1 MRRSRRAFL
10 KTAGMSAGAAVA
22 GPALLVGAQSNVAQA
37 ATGADPDLPR
47 GLMLAT
53 IRRNNK
59 WRLGLRTE
67 RGVLDVA
74 AAGESMDIEVPGSL
88 DELFAHGGGGKLMQ
102 LADAAA
108 RGGAPQRY
116 LLKDSEVE
124 FGPCVTNPEKIICVG
139 LNYWKHA
146 QEVGAQPPGTPM
158 LFNKYNNSLMGH
170 RGTLTLPTRVAKAF
184 DYEVELVIVMGRT
197 ARNIGKE
204 EALSY
209 VAGYCT
215 GNDMSA
221 RDLQRKTS
229 QFMLGKTCD
238 GFAPIGPWLVT
249 ADQVPDPNALDL
261 WCEVNGERRQSSNTK
276 DMIFDCREL
285 VSYISQHMTLEPG
298 AIIFTGTPE
307 GVIAGYKPEQQVW
320 LKPGDRIRC
329 GVGDLGV
336 LEYALA

>member
-1 MRRSRRAFL
+1 MKRSRRAFL
-10 KTAGMSAGAAVA
+10 KTAGISAGAAAA
-22 GPALLVGAQSNVAQA
+22 GPALLAGTGSRAVHA
-37 ATGADPDLPR
+37 AAGADPDLPR
-47 GLMLAT
+47 GLVLGT
-53 IRRNNK
+53 IRRQNQ
-59 WRLGLRTE
+59 WRLVVRTDRGL
-67 RGVLDVA
+67 LDVA
-74 AAGESMDIEVPGSL
+74 AARESVDIDVPGSM
-88 DELFAHGGGGKLMQ
+88 DELFARGGGGKLMQ
-102 LADAAA
+102 LAEAAA
-108 RGGAPQRY
+108 RGEAAARY
-116 LLKDSEVE
+116 LLKESEVE
-124 FGPCVTNPEKIICVG
+124 FGPCVTRPEKIICVG

-158 LFNKYNNSLMGH
+158 LFNKYNNALMGH
-170 RGTLTLPTRVAKAF
+170 RGTLPLPTDAANAF

-197 ARNIGKE
+197 ARNVGKDV
-204 EALSY
+204 ALSH

-261 WCEVNGERRQSSNTK
+261 WCEVNGERRQSSNTR

-285 VSYISQHMTLEPG
+285 VSYISRHMTLKPG
-298 AIIFTGTPE
+298 DIIFTGTPE
-307 GVIAGYKPEQQVW
+307 GVIAGYKPEKQVW

-329 GVGDLGV
+329 GVGHLGA
-336 LEYALA
+336 LEYVLA